1 MEMKQ
6 SFMQE
11 SLKKSSIFFL
21 QVP

>member
-11 SLKKSSIFFL
+11 SFKKSSIFFL